1 MEDDIALLMNEDD
14 QPKVRP
20 IHHTNSRKHT
30 KIPLAPPPNY
40 PRTRS
45 ISQPDHQQ
53 FLTNLPDHYID
64 KRPPTTIYTPMP
76 IVIPPTPPPPT
87 QPVTEPEPLP
97 SSISRP
103 SSRTNTSSSTSL
115 RKSSGSYSI
124 YSTFGGES
132 VYSIEATSA
141 KVSSPSPT
149 PSATPPPL
157 NNTNKEWQRSNHSVA
172 GGSECSFSTVISN
185 NAYSS
190 DNHDDDDDDDDD
202 EEDDHTVTDNETS
215 DDDDDDFVD
224 ASGFSQED
232 IEKEKRTMMV
242 DSSAKNLTKR
252 LSGGHFG
259 SAGGL
264 VLSIQSAEDEVPPPP
279 VPTTNNT
286 TGKRKSQKIPADDE
300 LAKSMLNWK
309 RHSDS
314 SKRWSMRSHSALV
327 EESAIAAASPK
338 EDKHAS
344 TITVIDLR
352 AQLPNQQGSAKVEV
366 GEEELSVPD
375 KLALRK
381 QAEEALSRSTP
392 TIEIIPRSSSSLS
405 LSPTSPLLTSPSSEV
420 KSSLTSEFSKTL
432 DDVWKTSDDTLQL
445 FDDPR
450 TKQLQTSIQICI
462 ADHDGE
468 TENDQVDDKIKETAT
483 SLWNEDE
490 TVVERERMAEWL
502 GQG

>member
-1 MEDDIALLMNEDD
+1 MNEDD

-20 IHHTNSRKHT
+20 IHHTNSRKHA

-40 PRTRS
+40 PRSRS
-45 ISQPDHQQ
+45 ISQPDQQQ

-76 IVIPPTPPPPT
+76 IVIPPTPPPPVTTT
-87 QPVTEPEPLP
+87 QSEPEPLP

-103 SSRTNTSSSTSL
+103 SSRANTSSSTSL

-141 KVSSPSPT
+141 KVSSSPSSPSP
-149 PSATPPPL
+149 PPH
-157 NNTNKEWQRSNHSVA
+157 NNREWQRSNHSVA
-172 GGSECSFSTVISN
+172 GESECSFSTVISN

-190 DNHDDDDDDDDD
+190 DN
-202 EEDDHTVTDNETS
+202 DDHTVTDNETS
-215 DDDDDDFVD
+215 DDDDDFVD

-232 IEKEKRTMMV
+232 IEQERRM
-242 DSSAKNLTKR
+242 DAKNLTKR

-264 VLSIQSAEDEVPPPP
+264 VLSIHGTENETATPPSPPPP
-279 VPTTNNT
+279 VPTTPT
-286 TGKRKSQKIPADDE
+286 KRKSQKIPADDE

-314 SKRWSMRSHSALV
+314 NKRWSMRSHSALV
-327 EESAIAAASPK
+327 EAEAAEAAA
-338 EDKHAS
+338 DKHAS

-352 AQLPNQQGSAKVEV
+352 SALPQLPQDSTKVEV
-366 GEEELSVPD
+366 AVDTKADEEEELSVPD

-381 QAEEALSRSTP
+381 EAEEALSRP
-392 TIEIIPRSSSSLS
+392 TIHTVPQSSSSVS
-405 LSPTSPLLTSPSSEV
+405 PSPTSPLLTSLSSDID
-420 KSSLTSEFSKTL
+420 KSISLTSEFSKTL

-450 TKQLQTSIQICI
+450 TKQLQTSIQIRI
-462 ADHDGE
+462 ADHDEEEEE
-468 TENDQVDDKIKETAT
+468 TTEDDKIKEAAT

-490 TVVERERMAEWL
+490 TVVVRERMAEWL